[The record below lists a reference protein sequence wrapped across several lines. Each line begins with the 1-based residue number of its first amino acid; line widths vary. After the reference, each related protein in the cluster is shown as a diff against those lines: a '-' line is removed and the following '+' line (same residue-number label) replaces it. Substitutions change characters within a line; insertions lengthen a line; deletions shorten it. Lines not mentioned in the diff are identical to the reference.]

1 MLSIL
6 NDTEKAV
13 VETIRMRL
21 SIEQALQYMKDNGF
35 SVSRATYF
43 RHKKKLEENKLERL
57 YHTANLGFEY
67 QHLDRID
74 GLELIE
80 KKMWKEYNKEK
91 DPWKRVQIL
100 KNIVEVQPYLSSLYE
115 ASKFVIDNK
124 TIKIK
129 EKEIIE
135 LDNKTTTTTATTI
148 INNPQIDNGSAISVN
163 EKTNAITTTTSDKEY
178 DDLNDTSF
186 IDKMISETTDPDLIA
201 QLEKQKRN
209 CVFY

>member
-21 SIEQALQYMKDNGF
+21 STEQALQYMKDNGF

-43 RHKKKLEENKLERL
+43 RHKKKLEEKKLERL
-57 YHTANLGFEY
+57 YHMANIGFDY

-80 KKMWKEYNKEK
+80 KKMWEEYNKEK
-91 DPWKRVQIL
+91 TPWKRVQIL
-100 KNIVEVQPYLSSLYE
+100 KDIVEIQPYLSSIYD
-115 ASKFVIDNK
+115 ANKFVIDDK
-124 TIKIK
+124 KIINTK
-129 EKEIIE
+129 GIIE
-135 LDNKTTTTTATTI
+135 LSNKTASTF
-148 INNPQIDNGSAISVN
+148 INNDPQIEDNVQAISHN
-163 EKTNAITTTTSDKEY
+163 KETNATTSDKKH

-186 IDKMISETTDPDLIA
+186 IDKMISETTDPELIA
-201 QLEKQKRN
+201 QLEKAKRN

>member
-1 MLSIL
+1 MS
-6 NDTEKAV
+6 DTEKAV

-21 SIEQALQYMKDNGF
+21 STEQALQYMKDNGF

-43 RHKKKLEENKLERL
+43 RHKKKLEEKKLERL
-57 YHTANLGFEY
+57 YHMANLGFEY

-80 KKMWKEYNKEK
+80 KKMWEEYNKEK

-100 KNIVEVQPYLSSLYE
+100 KYIAEVQPYLASLYD
-115 ASKFVIDNK
+115 STKFVIDNK

-129 EKEIIE
+129 EKEVIG
-135 LDNKTTTTTATTI
+135 LDNKKTTTTSTATI
-148 INNPQIDNGSAISVN
+148 INNPRVNNIPAMSVN
-163 EKTNAITTTTSDKEY
+163 EKTNAVTTTSDKKY

-186 IDKMISETTDPDLIA
+186 IDKMISETTEPELVG
-201 QLEKQKRN
+201 QLKKVKKS

>member
-1 MLSIL
+1 MLRIL

-21 SIEQALQYMKDNGF
+21 STEQALQYMKDNGF

-43 RHKKKLEENKLERL
+43 RHKKKLERL
-57 YHTANLGFEY
+57 YHMANLGFEY

-91 DPWKRVQIL
+91 GPWKRVQIL
-100 KNIVEVQPYLSSLYE
+100 KDIAQVQPYLASLYD
-115 ASKFVIDNK
+115 STKFVIDK
-124 TIKIK
+124 KIIEAK
-129 EKEIIE
+129 EKGVVE
-135 LDNKTTTTTATTI
+135 LNNKTTTI
-148 INNPQIDNGSAISVN
+148 IDTQQIDNAPAISFN
-163 EKTNAITTTTSDKEY
+163 KETNAVTTTSDKKY
-178 DDLNDTSF
+178 DNLNDTSF
-186 IDKMISETTDPDLIA
+186 IDKMISETTEPEVIA

-209 CVFY
+209 CVFDY